1 MQPAQEQNQITIIY
15 PESELCFSVHR
26 HLRERCFP
34 SRLVVYLSRAVSAV
48 KLQHGSLNTALT
60 CLHIYD
66 AIKNTFY
73 KGFCNNTCRNWDVL

>member
-1 MQPAQEQNQITIIY
+1 MQAVRQQNRIAIIY

-34 SRLVVYLSRAVSAV
+34 SRLVVYLLSRAVSAV

-66 AIKNTFY
+66 DILYVTMGA
-73 KGFCNNTCRNWDVL
+73 